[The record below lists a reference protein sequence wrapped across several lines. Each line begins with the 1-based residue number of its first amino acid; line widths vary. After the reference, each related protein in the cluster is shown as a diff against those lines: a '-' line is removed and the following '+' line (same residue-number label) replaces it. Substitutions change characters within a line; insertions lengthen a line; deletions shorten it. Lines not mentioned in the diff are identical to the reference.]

1 MRGEEGEESKQKL
14 VKFLRDQKTA
24 PSEIVAALVN
34 VYQNDGKAA
43 PEYVAEHVAE
53 TPGGRMNNN

>member
-1 MRGEEGEESKQKL
+1 MDARREGREESKQKL

-34 VYQNDGKAA
+34 VYQMTEKAA
-43 PEYVAEHVAE
+43 QEYVAEHVK
-53 TPGGRMNNN
+53 TPGGHE